1 MITIGKMSKACQVS
15 IKTLRW
21 YDQIGLLKPEHTD
34 EKTGFRYYSSEQ
46 IEQVLLIRRYKRF
59 GFSLSEIAGLLKADR
74 AQISQALQEK
84 LLQLQEQIDDLYQ
97 MKSEIRQILNGSP
110 ERIAMNSSIEL
121 IETKKTPVYSLRTS
135 ASISQY
141 GDLMSRLFKE
151 AAGKGIKPCGAPGT
165 RYYDAEFD
173 PEKTDLEVFFPACH
187 PKEANDEIG
196 GFLCVRIL
204 HTGSYSTLNESYGM
218 ALKWIEE
225 NGYSIIHAPYEL
237 YLSDPHSTP
246 DPSEWKTEIYFPVQK
261 KD

>member
-165 RYYDAEFD
+165 
-173 PEKTDLEVFFPACH
+173 
-187 PKEANDEIG
+187 
-196 GFLCVRIL
+196 
-204 HTGSYSTLNESYGM
+204 STW
-218 ALKWIEE
+218 ATPPTAA
-225 NGYSIIHAPYEL
+225 APR
-237 YLSDPHSTP
+237 
-246 DPSEWKTEIYFPVQK
+246 
-261 KD
+261 